1 MVRTIV
7 VEPGPTRR
15 TAGSLDPAALEAA
28 LETNDLRVTAP
39 RRAVMRLVAGR
50 GTGHFTAADL
60 QADARMRRIDVGRA
74 TVFRT
79 LDLLLDVGLLERVEL
94 PDGEHAYVACRTTHH
109 HHVICTGCGR
119 STDVG
124 DYDLRSTTA
133 AVEQATGYAIDGH
146 RLELFGRCP
155 SCLGDSDDGVV

>member
-1 MVRTIV
+1 MVRTTA
-7 VEPGPTRR
+7 VEPGRTRR
-15 TAGSLDPAALEAA
+15 TASSPDPAALEAA

-39 RRAVMRLVAGR
+39 RRAVMQLIAGR
-50 GTGHFTAADL
+50 GAGHFTAADL
-60 QADARMRRIDVGRA
+60 LADARARRIDVGRA

-79 LDLLLDVGLLERVEL
+79 LDLLLDVALVERIEL
-94 PDGEHAYVACRTTHH
+94 PDGEHAYVACQTSHH

-124 DYDLRSTTA
+124 DHDLRSMTA
-133 AVEQATGYAIDGH
+133 AVERATGYAIDGH

-155 SCLGDSDDGVV
+155 SCLGDADDDAT